1 MKARENQKTRA
12 RTVSRLGVPTAPLA
26 GRAGRSLGMPPPALT
41 PSKES
46 NRPPSAETEAH
57 SPNATK
63 SPPALT
69 PSASRAR
76 HAGDRLGDGVS
87 WDELSQKYV
96 DLQEQ
101 YEKLQPLTS
110 KLQNEVK
117 KKKESY
123 LRREVQY
130 KSEISH
136 IKDVLEKTVLCRG
149 GQESSM
155 TSMRN
160 MHKQASALINLSV
173 CRGEGRV
180 CPAGALKPG
189 PDHSKIRVVAPV
201 RPLAT
206 KRMPLTHVVTANLMN
221 VHTNL
226 LSSVADY
233 KRSGRNEIASRSGDG
248 GARKK
253 PLAPVPLQYH

>member
-1 MKARENQKTRA
+1 
-12 RTVSRLGVPTAPLA
+12 
-26 GRAGRSLGMPPPALT
+26 MPPPALT

-87 WDELSQKYV
+87 RDELSQKYV

-110 KLQNEVK
+110 KLQSEVK

-160 MHKQASALINLSV
+160 MHKQASALMNLPV
-173 CRGEGRV
+173 FCGESRV
-180 CPAGALKPG
+180 CPAGALEACPG
-189 PDHSKIRVVAPV
+189 PFKISRRRTCA
-201 RPLAT
+201 AT
-206 KRMPLTHVVTANLMN
+206 RHQEDAANACC
-221 VHTNL
+221 HCEPHER
-226 LSSVADY
+226 A
-233 KRSGRNEIASRSGDG
+233 
-248 GARKK
+248 
-253 PLAPVPLQYH
+253 H

>member
-1 MKARENQKTRA
+1 
-12 RTVSRLGVPTAPLA
+12 
-26 GRAGRSLGMPPPALT
+26 MPPPALT

-46 NRPPSAETEAH
+46 NRPPSAEAEAH

-87 WDELSQKYV
+87 RDELSQKYV

-110 KLQNEVK
+110 KLQSEVK

-160 MHKQASALINLSV
+160 MHKQASALM
-173 CRGEGRV
+173 
-180 CPAGALKPG
+180 
-189 PDHSKIRVVAPV
+189 KICLCFVEKVACV
-201 RPLAT
+201 RPVL
-206 KRMPLTHVVTANLMN
+206 
-221 VHTNL
+221 
-226 LSSVADY
+226 
-233 KRSGRNEIASRSGDG
+233 
-248 GARKK
+248 
-253 PLAPVPLQYH
+253 